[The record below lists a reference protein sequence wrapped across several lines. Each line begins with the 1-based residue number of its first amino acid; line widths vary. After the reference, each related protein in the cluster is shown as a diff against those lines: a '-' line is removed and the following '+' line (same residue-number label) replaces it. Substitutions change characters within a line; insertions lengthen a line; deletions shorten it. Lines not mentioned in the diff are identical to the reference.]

1 MPKHVGVELKLI
13 HKKIHYF
20 LENLLVFLQTIQSP
34 VRENRDGE
42 KGTCARLKD
51 RGKKFLQ
58 NFDNTFQGR
67 KLQQSQ
73 NRRNFK
79 QDS

>member
-1 MPKHVGVELKLI
+1 MPKHVGVELERI
-13 HKKIHYF
+13 NKKIYYF
-20 LENLLVFLQTIQSP
+20 LEHLLVFLQTIQNP
-34 VRENRDGE
+34 VRESRDGE

-51 RGKKFLQ
+51 RGKKFLE
-58 NFDNTFQGR
+58 NFGNTFQGR
-67 KLQQSQ
+67 KLQKSQ